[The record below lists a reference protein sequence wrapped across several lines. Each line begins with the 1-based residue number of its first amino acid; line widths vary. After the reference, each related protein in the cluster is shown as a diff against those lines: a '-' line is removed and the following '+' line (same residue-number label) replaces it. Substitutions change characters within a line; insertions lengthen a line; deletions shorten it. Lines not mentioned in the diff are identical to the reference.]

1 MLGTGRNYLSNS
13 QRFPL
18 LFRGGERVVVDG
30 GEETPR
36 VTDDRRQDFVGVVE
50 CDDKQ
55 FPEPDQTSDG
65 LRSVES
71 QTTRALE
78 RV

>member
-1 MLGTGRNYLSNS
+1 M
-13 QRFPL
+13 
-18 LFRGGERVVVDG
+18 
-30 GEETPR
+30 
-36 VTDDRRQDFVGVVE
+36 TDDRRQDFVGVVE